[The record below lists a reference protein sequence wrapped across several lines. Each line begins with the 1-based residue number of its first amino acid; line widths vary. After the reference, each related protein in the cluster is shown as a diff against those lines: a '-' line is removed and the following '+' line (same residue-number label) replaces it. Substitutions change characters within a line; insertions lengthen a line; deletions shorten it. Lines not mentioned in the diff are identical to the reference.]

1 MVSAA
6 AETDDRGTY
15 NVEQVTIEDAVFRR
29 IGGPVVDL
37 YRGGTDESTFG
48 PKLAI
53 TGSVFEHAGSDQT
66 PAVLM
71 RGVQIARLSG
81 NRFTDS
87 GAVRFTHQVGEPVLA
102 AADNLFVRS
111 PGLDSDIAIEGVQ

>member
-1 MVSAA
+1 M
-6 AETDDRGTY
+6 
-15 NVEQVTIEDAVFRR
+15 
-29 IGGPVVDL
+29 DL

-71 RGVQIARLSG
+71 RGVQIARLGG

-87 GAVRFTHQVGEPVLA
+87 GAVRFTHQVGEPVLT

-111 PGLDSDIAIEGVQ
+111 PGLDSDIAIEGAQ